1 MDSRNLAR
9 TGAFAFVGI
18 AVTLMAVQFSDRER
32 REEPLAVAQVAP
44 LPDPRR
50 AALRACR
57 DMGEAASRDPSCLN
71 LWSENRDRFLG
82 QVTERPAIAD
92 HPEPVG

>member
-1 MDSRNLAR
+1 MGSRTLAR
-9 TGAFAFVGI
+9 IGAFAFVGI
-18 AVTLMAVQFSDRER
+18 AVTLTAIQFTGSER
-32 REEPLAVAQVAP
+32 REEPQVVVAVSNA
-44 LPDPRR
+44 PDPRR

-82 QVTERPAIAD
+82 QEAERPAIAAN
-92 HPEPVG
+92 PEPAG

>member
-1 MDSRNLAR
+1 MDSRTLAR
-9 TGAFAFVGI
+9 IGAFAFVGI
-18 AVTLMAVQFSDRER
+18 AVTLTAVQFTGRER
-32 REEPLAVAQVAP
+32 REEPLAAVQVAP

-82 QVTERPAIAD
+82 QDIQRSPTADRPDA
-92 HPEPVG
+92 VG

>member
-1 MDSRNLAR
+1 MDSRTLAR

-82 QVTERPAIAD
+82 QEANGLASAD
-92 HPEPVG
+92 SPEPVG

>member
-1 MDSRNLAR
+1 MDSRTLAR

-57 DMGEAASRDPSCLN
+57 DMGEAGSRDPACLS

-82 QVTERPAIAD
+82 QNAERQEPAF
-92 HPEPVG
+92 HPEPEG

>member
-1 MDSRNLAR
+1 MYSRTLAR
-9 TGAFAFVGI
+9 PGAFAFVGI
-18 AVTLMAVQFSDRER
+18 AVTLTAVQFTDRER
-32 REEPLAVAQVAP
+32 REEPLAVVQVAP

-57 DMGEAASRDPSCLN
+57 DMGEAASRDPSCLK

-82 QVTERPAIAD
+82 QEAKRPAIAAR
-92 HPEPVG
+92 PEPVG